1 MHRGNGHHDNTET
14 RERGAALP
22 FVSIALVLLL
32 GAAAFAVDLG
42 WVYLNGNRV
51 QKAADAAALAGV
63 VHITNSLADAQTD
76 AELASSLNG
85 FPVGGTTTTVTESL
99 DTVQ

>member
-1 MHRGNGHHDNTET
+1 MRVVRRIRTVFTKASDTEKGGPT
-14 RERGAALP
+14 MTDTNRNNSELGAALP

-51 QKAADAAALAGV
+51 
-63 VHITNSLADAQTD
+63 
-76 AELASSLNG
+76 
-85 FPVGGTTTTVTESL
+85 
-99 DTVQ
+99 